1 MIGAVGRGGYRRQ
14 FRVSDSLRPGETIQ
28 DGVTVTTLTLPDAAD
43 FLKLHPDSLR
53 KMAKSG
59 KVPGR
64 KIGKSWIFLLE
75 DLVVW
80 VRSGYAQPRQAP
92 LVEVSSWQYSKE
104 AAHGGL
110 ISQPRAES
118 ELDALLKR
126 KKERKH

>member
-1 MIGAVGRGGYRRQ
+1 MSPRILDPDVLQG
-14 FRVSDSLRPGETIQ
+14 LPE
-28 DGVTVTTLTLPDAAD
+28 TLPDPPSRFRVLTLSKAAE
-43 FLKLHPDSLR
+43 FLQAHPDWVR
-53 KMAKSG
+53 KEAKAG
-59 KVPGR
+59 RLPGR
-64 KIGKSWIFLLE
+64 KMGRLWKFIEE

-80 VRSGYAQPRQAP
+80 LRSGYSEPRQAP

>member
-1 MIGAVGRGGYRRQ
+1 MSPRILDPEV
-14 FRVSDSLRPGETIQ
+14 LPGLPE
-28 DGVTVTTLTLPDAAD
+28 TLPDPPSRFRVLTLSKAAK
-43 FLKLHPDSLR
+43 FLQAHPDWVR
-53 KMAKSG
+53 KEAKAG
-59 KVPGR
+59 RLPGR
-64 KIGKSWIFLLE
+64 KMGRLWKFIEE

-80 VRSGYAQPRQAP
+80 LRSGYSEPRQAP